1 MLLSQNGS
9 HRPRF
14 YVYVYE
20 HKEKTCAGVFIWP
33 GRPGAHLTN
42 SGIQQVKKV
51 KKVSSFPQ
59 FSWQIPEF
67 VK

>member
-1 MLLSQNGS
+1 MDPIVPDFMCMCMNI
-9 HRPRF
+9 RR
-14 YVYVYE
+14 
-20 HKEKTCAGVFIWP
+20 KTCAGVFIWP
-33 GRPGAHLTN
+33 GRPGGHLTN